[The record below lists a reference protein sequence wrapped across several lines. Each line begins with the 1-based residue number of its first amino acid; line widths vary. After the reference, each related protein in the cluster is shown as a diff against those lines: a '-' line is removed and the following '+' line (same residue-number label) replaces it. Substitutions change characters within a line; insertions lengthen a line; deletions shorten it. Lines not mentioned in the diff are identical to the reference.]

1 MRVKQFHDGKPYKLA
16 VNREGYYEL
25 RWTGAD
31 GKTKQR
37 STQERDHNAARATA
51 EILWRDL
58 TRIVADSA
66 KPTVREICEKYLTNC
81 DNRQTT
87 KAQDFCLR
95 KVLATFGDRS
105 DHPIPFGDFED
116 YAYERR
122 RQGISDGFIRREL
135 GALNAAL
142 RFAVKRR
149 MITLAELPHIELPQS
164 PPARNNPATVKELS
178 ELWAL
183 AVSQSPPEGQGELE
197 PITMFTTIAIATGAR
212 RGAVLELA
220 WGKVNWNEGGRII
233 LDFTSDAPAS
243 NRKKRRSK
251 VPASRQLEPILRR
264 AYREAL
270 HRAGFFLA
278 RARARE
284 GLPELPAKTPEK
296 IKDMRVCRIKNIRTQ
311 WATLIKKYS
320 KPDLNIHDLRHSW
333 ATNHIKA
340 GVDPIQIAEWL
351 QDNLKT
357 VMATYVHLKPDYLIE
372 AADKIDISRG

>member
-37 STQERDHNAARATA
+37 STQERDRDAARATA
-51 EILWRDL
+51 EVLWRDL

-66 KPTVREICEKYLTNC
+66 KPTIARICELYLANC
-81 DNRQTT
+81 DNRQTSRS
-87 KAQDFCLR
+87 QDFSLR
-95 KVLATFGDRS
+95 APLKTFGPRS

-122 RQGISDGFIRREL
+122 RQGISDGAIRREL

-149 MITLAELPHIELPQS
+149 LITLAELPHIELPPS
-164 PPARNNPATVKELS
+164 PPARNNPATAQELS
-178 ELWAL
+178 ELWGL
-183 AVSQSPPEGQGELE
+183 AVSASPPEGQGELE
-197 PITMFTTIAIATGAR
+197 PITLFTTIAIATGAR

-220 WGKVNWNEGGRII
+220 WGKVLWSEGGRVI
-233 LDFTSDAPAS
+233 LDFTTDTPAS
-243 NRKKRRSK
+243 NRKKRRSR
-251 VPASRQLEPILRR
+251 VPAPRQLEPILRR

-270 HRAGFFLA
+270 NRAGLSGV
-278 RARARE
+278 E
-284 GLPELPAKTPEK
+284 PIKTPEK
-296 IKDMRVCRIKNIRTQ
+296 IKEVCVCRIKNIRTQ

-340 GVDPIQIAEWL
+340 GVDPVHIAEWL

-357 VMATYVHLKPDYLIE
+357 VMATYVHLKPDYLID
-372 AADKIDISRG
+372 AADKVDISNG